1 MLLITSF
8 YAAHTPP
15 LSYAAILSTLMPC
28 RNAEHNLLPSNAH
41 LSSTAMQNPP
51 LLPHH
56 APFSN
61 LPTPLPSTMLFTPFL
76 KQASHTPSSSR
87 PPKTIKNF
95 V

>member
-1 MLLITSF
+1 MLPITSF

-51 LLPHH
+51 CSLQQSSHPPPLNHVVYTLP
-56 APFSN
+56 
-61 LPTPLPSTMLFTPFL
+61 
-76 KQASHTPSSSR
+76 
-87 PPKTIKNF
+87 
-95 V
+95 